1 MAFMDNDT
9 FSVLRPMRAT
19 IAGGEH
25 AICTPPKGKHNLYTI
40 WDIRFLWLLMTQMAF
55 VVFLKYC
62 LFVFLQ
68 A

>member
-1 MAFMDNDT
+1 
-9 FSVLRPMRAT
+9 MRAT